1 MPLLNAAEIL
11 PRRDQSS
18 LLESLVLNVRIIGQ
32 LYGILNE
39 RLNTGYV
46 RQY

>member
-32 LYGILNE
+32 LYAILNE
-39 RLNTGYV
+39 RLDTG
-46 RQY
+46 